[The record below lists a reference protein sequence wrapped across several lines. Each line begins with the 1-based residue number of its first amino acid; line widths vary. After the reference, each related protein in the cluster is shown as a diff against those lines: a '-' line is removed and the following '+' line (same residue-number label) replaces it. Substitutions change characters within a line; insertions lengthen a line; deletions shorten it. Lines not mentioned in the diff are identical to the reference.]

1 MNAAAYREALIDA
14 GLLIPT
20 GVDGLYGRSAVF
32 ESVAEALDATVTRLA
47 AGDGAERLRFP
58 PVLARDVFLASGYL
72 ESFPHLAGT
81 VQCFCGNEADHRRLL
96 AALAA
101 GGDGAEFQRPAEIV
115 LTPAAC
121 YPVYPVIA
129 ARGRLAPAGAL
140 VDVCSYCFRHEPS
153 VDPCRMQM
161 FRIREQVRIGT
172 AEQVQEFRAE
182 WLQRGAA
189 LLAGLGLP
197 GKTLR
202 ADLAILGRPPERLL
216 AEQAT
221 AAVAGLLVVPA
232 MAGLLAAGGVSA
244 GWQLPAGSAVVLAV
258 AGFTAPALAVRQE
271 AAARRAATRHALA
284 AFLDLVVIAIAGGA
298 GVEAALT
305 YAAATGQGPAFAQ
318 LRQALE
324 TARLTRQP
332 PWQTLGQLGTELG
345 VTELTELAASITLA
359 GTEGARVRASLAAKS
374 AAMRARQLAEAE
386 AGAQAATERMSLP
399 LVILFAGFMLL
410 IGFPAVMHVIEGI

>member
-1 MNAAAYREALIDA
+1 VTGALLAGAGFALGLLAVAAGLAPRRASLADALAFLTRQAPVPVVTLDA
-14 GLLIPT
+14 G
-20 GVDGLYGRSAVF
+20 SWA
-32 ESVAEALDATVTRLA
+32 ARL
-47 AGDGAERLRFP
+47 G
-58 PVLARDVFLASGYL
+58 
-72 ESFPHLAGT
+72 
-81 VQCFCGNEADHRRLL
+81 
-96 AALAA
+96 
-101 GGDGAEFQRPAEIV
+101 RPA
-115 LTPAAC
+115 
-121 YPVYPVIA
+121 
-129 ARGRLAPAGAL
+129 
-140 VDVCSYCFRHEPS
+140 
-153 VDPCRMQM
+153 
-161 FRIREQVRIGT
+161 
-172 AEQVQEFRAE
+172 
-182 WLQRGAA
+182 AA

-221 AAVAGLLVVPA
+221 AAVTGLLALPA
-232 MAGLLAAGGVSA
+232 MAGLLSVAGLRI
-244 GWQLPAGSAVVLAV
+244 GWQLPAAGAVVLAA
-258 AGFTAPALAVRQE
+258 AGFAAPALAVRQE
-271 AAARRAATRHALA
+271 ADARRAATRHALA

-359 GTEGARVRASLAAKS
+359 GTEGARVRSSLAAKS

>member
-1 MNAAAYREALIDA
+1 VTGALLAGAGLALGLLAVAAGLAPSRASLADALAFLTRQQPVPVITLDA
-14 GLLIPT
+14 G
-20 GVDGLYGRSAVF
+20 SWA
-32 ESVAEALDATVTRLA
+32 ARL
-47 AGDGAERLRFP
+47 G
-58 PVLARDVFLASGYL
+58 
-72 ESFPHLAGT
+72 
-81 VQCFCGNEADHRRLL
+81 
-96 AALAA
+96 
-101 GGDGAEFQRPAEIV
+101 RPA
-115 LTPAAC
+115 
-121 YPVYPVIA
+121 
-129 ARGRLAPAGAL
+129 
-140 VDVCSYCFRHEPS
+140 
-153 VDPCRMQM
+153 
-161 FRIREQVRIGT
+161 
-172 AEQVQEFRAE
+172 
-182 WLQRGAA
+182 AA

-197 GKTLR
+197 GKALR

-221 AAVAGLLVVPA
+221 AAVAGLLALPA
-232 MAGLLAAGGVSA
+232 MAGLLSVAGLRI
-244 GWQLPAGSAVVLAV
+244 GWQLPAAGAVVLAV
-258 AGFTAPALAVRQE
+258 AGFAAPALGVRQE
-271 AAARRAATRHALA
+271 AGARRAATRHALA

-410 IGFPAVMHVIEGI
+410 IGFPAVMHVLEGI